1 MKKDW
6 KKSILFLLK
15 AFDVGGVEVVTS
27 VLANKFVSKDYQVS
41 VIAFESS
48 KHSIE
53 SRLDRRV
60 KTYTLQNL
68 LCSKD
73 NIQAMHKIMVQNHV
87 QIVINQWGLP
97 IIPIKLARKAA
108 RGLDVKFISVYH
120 NSPDKNGRLQGIDME
135 LAHTA
140 GTFKHLYLKFKR
152 WAFHAITSWGMRY
165 NYKHSDLY
173 MVLSL
178 SFVDKFKDFTGIKNP
193 KHLVVQ
199 TNPVTIDVKDYCY
212 DLGQKQKEILFV
224 GRLDFIQKRVSRVLD
239 TWHLLEKNYPDWRL
253 TIVGDGEEREHLEQQ
268 AHVLGLKRVSF
279 VGFQSPVSY
288 YKRASVLVLT
298 SEFEGFPLVL
308 AEAMSFGVIP
318 VVYDSFSAVRDII
331 EQDKDG
337 IIVPK
342 GNGTFS
348 TEEMAKGIEKVLTNE
363 EETHR
368 MALAAIR
375 KSKQYSLDH
384 IVNQWM
390 GWLEKIN
397 NI

>member
-1 MKKDW
+1 MN
-6 KKSILFLLK
+6 ILFLLRGTGI
-15 AFDVGGVEVVTS
+15 GGLEVVTS
-27 VLANKFVSKDYQVS
+27 VLANRFVSLGHNVS
-41 VIAFESS
+41 VFIFRKEEGA
-48 KHSIE
+48 SILK
-53 SRLDRRV
+53 RFDKRV
-60 KTYTLQNL
+60 SICQRNSYCVK
-68 LCSKD
+68 KA
-73 NIQAMHKIMVQNHV
+73 NIVALREMLISHHV

-97 IIPIKLARKAA
+97 IIPIKVARRAA
-108 RGLDVKFISVYH
+108 KGLDVKFISVYH

-140 GTFKHLYLKFKR
+140 GTFKHFYLKFKKL
-152 WAFHAITSWGMRY
+152 AFHDITSWGMRY

-173 MVLSL
+173 MVLSP

-193 KHLVVQ
+193 DRLVVQ
-199 TNPVTIDVKDYCY
+199 TNPVTIDVKDYSY
-212 DLGQKQKEILFV
+212 APEQKQKEILFV

-268 AHVLGLKRVSF
+268 AHAFGLKRVSF
-279 VGFQSPVSY
+279 EGFQSPVSY

-331 EQDKDG
+331 EQGKDG

-342 GNGTFS
+342 VNDAFS
-348 TEEMAKGIEKVLTNE
+348 AEEMAKGIESAIKNE
-363 EETHR
+363 EKTHE
-368 MALAAIR
+368 MALAAIG
-375 KSKQYSLDH
+375 KSKQFALDY

-390 GWLEKIN
+390 GWLDKLKN
-397 NI
+397 